1 VYSLSEEMSE
11 KNFVLLKKLNVLN
24 ELKEEFLNEIKVLF
38 VFKDHENRSNVLIV
52 KNDDKVFAFGSNYRG
67 LLGFGNNKSIIQ
79 LKLNEDLSYKQII
92 DFKNSYRH
100 VIARTIGGKIYCWGF
115 NEYGVLGNGREEF
128 PFSWR
133 YYRPEL
139 NEYLSDKQII
149 EICCGFGHSLALT
162 NSGEVYAWGLNEYG
176 QVGNKS
182 YSNQLIPQKVNGFN
196 DEKVVMISCGS
207 HHSMALTESGH
218 VFSWGLNT
226 CGQLG
231 LDSNE
236 NTFQPSIVIL
246 RNYVLIKR
254 ISCGQ
259 SHSLLLSRDGNIHW
273 FGFNGIESTYTTSQ
287 SQKKLSFNTNKI
299 IEIASHY
306 NYYISIALTVNGF
319 YYVWGNCGE
328 KKEIREPKETKFKSF
343 DEIFA
348 KYFGIIH
355 KTLNFYENEFR
366 NEKSVLHNFEEEIHE
381 KNSTTNRLLEN
392 ISKSF
397 NDKKY
402 SDLKFKIEDKH
413 IYVHK
418 YILKINSKYFES
430 KLKENSRAIRETIES
445 RKIENEIEIKEYSYD
460 VYYAFLKYLYTDCI
474 DIEDEKAM
482 DLLILTEDYKE
493 EELKQKCLE
502 IIKNSITIENVCSL
516 YCFCIRENINDLKDF
531 CFEIAFNNLKEVK
544 KTKAFQQMNETS
556 AKIFKSEVFDKQHQ

>member
-1 VYSLSEEMSE
+1 
-11 KNFVLLKKLNVLN
+11 
-24 ELKEEFLNEIKVLF
+24 LKEELLNEIKVLF
-38 VFKDHENRSNVLIV
+38 VFKDPENRSNVLIV
-52 KNDDKVFAFGSNYRG
+52 KNDDKVFAFGSNYCG
-67 LLGFGNNKSIIQ
+67 LLGFGNNKSITQ
-79 LKLNEDLSYKQII
+79 LKLNEDLSSKQII

-100 VIARTIGGKIYCWGF
+100 VIARTINGKIYCWGF
-115 NEYGVLGNGREEF
+115 NEYGVLGNGREGF
-128 PFSWR
+128 SFSWR

-139 NEYLSDKQII
+139 NEYLCDKNII
-149 EICCGFGHSLALT
+149 DICCGFGHSLVLT

-176 QVGNKS
+176 QVGNRS
-182 YSNQLIPQKVNGFN
+182 YSKQLIPQKVNGFN

-218 VFSWGLNT
+218 VFSWGLNA

-236 NTFQPSIVIL
+236 NTFKPSIVIL

-254 ISCGQ
+254 ISCAQ
-259 SHSLLLSRDGNIHW
+259 SYSLLLSRDGNIHW
-273 FGFNGIESTYTTSQ
+273 YGFNGIESTYTTSQ
-287 SQKKLSFNTNKI
+287 SHKKLSFNTNEI

-306 NYYISIALTVNGF
+306 NYSISIALTVNGI
-319 YYVWGNCGE
+319 YYVWGECGE
-328 KKEIREPKETKFKSF
+328 KEEIREPIETEFKSF

-348 KYFGIIH
+348 QYFGITY
-355 KTLNFYENEFR
+355 KTLNFSENEFR
-366 NEKSVLHNFEEEIHE
+366 NKKSVLLNFKEEIQE
-381 KNSTTNRLLEN
+381 KYSTGNRLLKN

-397 NDKKY
+397 NDPKY
-402 SDLKFKIEDKH
+402 SDLKFKIENKH

-430 KLKENSRAIRETIES
+430 KLTESSRAIREITEG

-493 EELKQKCLE
+493 EDLKQKCLE
-502 IIKNSITIENVCSL
+502 VIKNSITIENVCSF
-516 YCFCIRENINDLKDF
+516 YCFSIRENINDLKDF

-544 KTKAFQQMNETS
+544 KTKAFQQMDESS
-556 AKIFKSEVFDKQHQ
+556 AKIFKSEVFDKQ